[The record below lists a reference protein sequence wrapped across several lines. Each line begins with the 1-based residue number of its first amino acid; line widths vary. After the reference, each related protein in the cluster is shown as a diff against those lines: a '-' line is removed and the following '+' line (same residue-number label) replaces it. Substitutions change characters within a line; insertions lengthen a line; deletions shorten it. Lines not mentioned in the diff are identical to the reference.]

1 MIKREDKMDNDKNYL
16 SESAQKDSC
25 LLASLLAKDCLTY
38 EGEIATLKE
47 KIRTLEQE
55 LALYQRKFEFTEP
68 PIQAA
73 EGIRIEELTI

>member
-1 MIKREDKMDNDKNYL
+1 MDNDKKYL
-16 SESAQKDSC
+16 TDRSEPSQRFIFHILETK
-25 LLASLLAKDCLTY
+25 

-68 PIQAA
+68 PIMAA
-73 EGIRIEELTI
+73 EDIRIEELTI